1 MTTLVTMRG
10 RVKTGIGGK
19 QGFDTEVDLA
29 LNEAQIQHVI
39 TVKPAESQESA
50 TFSIVSATASYNI
63 ITNVNA
69 DAYAIMY
76 VRNTTDDEPLVQ
88 GTVYEW
94 HLQNQ
99 DGTVS
104 SNVGKPH
111 KWVHVED
118 DIVLYDKI
126 PDATARTIKVLYLT
140 LPVTMTTA
148 VDFELQKEHER
159 PVEQLAKSLLW
170 LDLGNEAKA
179 ASALQAYQELVTSR
193 FEPEQ
198 VEDENAIFQMQ
209 PIDNLYE
216 AD

>member
-1 MTTLVTMRG
+1 MTTLAAMRG
-10 RVKTGIGGK
+10 RVKIGIGNK
-19 QGFDTEVDLA
+19 QGFDDQVDLA

-39 TVKPAESQESA
+39 TVKPAESQEST
-50 TFSIVSATASYNI
+50 TFSIVSATAAYNI
-63 ITNVNA
+63 ITSVNA

-99 DGTVS
+99 DATVA

-111 KWVHVED
+111 KWAHVED
-118 DIVLYDKI
+118 DLVLYDQI

-140 LPVTMTTA
+140 LPVLMTSA

-159 PVEQLAKSLLW
+159 PVEQLAKSMLW
-170 LDLGNEAKA
+170 LDLGNEQKA
-179 ASALQAYQELVTSR
+179 ASALQAYQELVAAR

-198 VEDENAIFQMQ
+198 IEDENAIFQMQ
-209 PIDNLYE
+209 PIEGLYE